1 MLGVIL
7 AAHTKLV
14 SYYSLHFRY
23 IEMCMNFSMK
33 DTWDLMKKYILLP
46 CFYAGLSFCPRGQA
60 GRHPPRQADTPHP
73 HPHPPQTPPPP
84 AQAPPGTATAADGTH
99 PTGMD
104 FYFILFWTV
113 NDLIFLSVVM
123 QVNLPKR

>member
-1 MLGVIL
+1 
-7 AAHTKLV
+7 
-14 SYYSLHFRY
+14 
-23 IEMCMNFSMK
+23 MCMNFSMK

-60 GRHPPRQADTPHP
+60 GRHPPPAGRHSPPPPPADT
-73 HPHPPQTPPPP
+73 PP

-113 NDLIFLSVVM
+113 NYLIFLSVVM